1 MISLFESTNNVGFF
15 FKQYT
20 KYKNKERNKKEEE
33 EDDDN
38 IWKSVGITIDNN
50 LIIYNRDLI
59 SRGLRTTNWFKKR
72 EIE

>member
-1 MISLFESTNNVGFF
+1 MLVFF

-20 KYKNKERNKKEEE
+20 KYKKKERNKKEEE

>member
-1 MISLFESTNNVGFF
+1 MLVFF

-33 EDDDN
+33 EDDDDN

>member
-1 MISLFESTNNVGFF
+1 MSVFF

-33 EDDDN
+33 DDD

-50 LIIYNRDLI
+50 LIIYNRDLF

-72 EIE
+72 EIA

>member
-1 MISLFESTNNVGFF
+1 MLVFF

-33 EDDDN
+33 EDDD